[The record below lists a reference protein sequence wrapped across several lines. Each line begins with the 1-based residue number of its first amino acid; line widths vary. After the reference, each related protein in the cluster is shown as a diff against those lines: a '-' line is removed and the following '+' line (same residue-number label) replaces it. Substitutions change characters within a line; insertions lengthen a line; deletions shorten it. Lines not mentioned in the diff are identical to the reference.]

1 MPSHVKDYQQQTAN
15 LLKKIK
21 EESFST
27 GEIENLRTVLRFHEH
42 RYYIQNDPLISDFEY
57 DTLYKALEGLEK
69 EAPDLITPDSPTQRV
84 AKGLTKEFP
93 TAPHL
98 VPMLSLDNSYNS
110 DDLLDF
116 DRKARELTGQ
126 PEIEYCVEPKFDGAS
141 ISLLYENDQLVRGA
155 TRGDGVRGDDITPNI
170 KQIRTIPLSARFSD
184 YGLQTVEIRGEVL
197 INKTNFKKF
206 NEALAE
212 QGLAPL
218 ANPRNAAAG
227 SLRIKDPVEVGRRKL
242 EAFVYHVSY
251 YISEEGVQ
259 KTDDGLQMTDDS
271 RKEVSDYV
279 PSSIIDQLS
288 SYLTAHSGTLDML
301 WELGF
306 RSPAKEKKVLK
317 GIQAVIDYCNE
328 FEAGRDDLPY
338 EIDGMVIKVNDFE
351 LQDKM
356 GMTSHHP
363 RWAMAFKFKARQATS
378 KLLRVEYQI
387 GRTGNIGPVA
397 KIEPVPIGGVTV
409 SSISLFNEDVI
420 REKDIRIGDTVL
432 VERAGDVIP
441 YIVKPLTEL
450 RTGNEQPIKFPT
462 HCPSCGDELF
472 RLPEEAAWRCVNATC
487 PAQVLERLM
496 HFASKDAM
504 DIRGLGEANIEKF
517 YKLGLLCSIPQ
528 IYGLD
533 YEAIGKME
541 GFGAKSI
548 GNLQSAISHSKQQP
562 LHRLIFALGIRFV
575 GETMAKTLAAAVEH
589 LLDLR
594 NFDEE
599 KLQTLEDVGPKVASS
614 VVQFFSNEDNI
625 RMLEELESLGL
636 PLKNE
641 KRETGT
647 SGNLSGQTFLFT
659 GTLNKLKRSEAEE
672 KVEKA
677 GGKILSGVSSKL
689 HYLVVGD
696 DAGSK
701 LEKAKKIASIRI
713 LTEDQFIHLLEQ
725 A

>member
-1 MPSHVKDYQQQTAN
+1 MASNVKKLQSETEE

-21 EESFST
+21 DETLST
-27 GEIENLRTVLRFHEH
+27 TDIETLRAVLRFHEH
-42 RYYIQNDPLISDFEY
+42 RYYIQNDPLVSDFEY
-57 DTLYKALEGLEK
+57 DTLYKGLEKLEK
-69 EAPDLITPDSPTQRV
+69 EAPDLVTPDSPTQRV
-84 AKGLTKEFP
+84 AKGLTKDFP
-93 TAPHL
+93 SAPHL
-98 VPMLSLDNSYNS
+98 VPMLSLDNSYNGE
-110 DDLLDF
+110 DLLDF
-116 DRKARELTGQ
+116 DRKARELTGLN
-126 PEIEYCVEPKFDGAS
+126 EIEYCVEPKFDGAS
-141 ISLLYENDQLVRGA
+141 ISLIYENDQLVRGA

-170 KQIRTIPLSARFSD
+170 RQIRTIPLSARFSD

-227 SLRIKDPVEVGRRKL
+227 TLRIKDPVEVGRRKL

-251 YISEEGVQ
+251 YLTREGV
-259 KTDDGLQMTDDS
+259 KMTDAD
-271 RKEVSDYV
+271 KDVDETT
-279 PSSIIDQLS
+279 PSINKYLLS
-288 SYLTAHSGTLDML
+288 HSGTLDML

-317 GIQAVIDYCNE
+317 GIQAVIDYCHE
-328 FEAGRDDLPY
+328 FESRRDDLPY
-338 EIDGMVIKVNDFE
+338 EIDGMVIKVNDFD

-387 GRTGNIGPVA
+387 GRTGNVGPVA
-397 KIEPVPIGGVTV
+397 KIEPVHIGGVTV
-409 SSISLFNEDVI
+409 GSISLFNEDVI

-450 RTGNEQPIKFPT
+450 RTGAEEPIKFPT
-462 HCPSCGDELF
+462 HCPSCGDELY
-472 RLPEEAAWRCVNATC
+472 RTPEEAAWRCVNASC

-504 DIRGLGEANIEKF
+504 DIRGLGEANIKKF
-517 YKLGLLCSIPQ
+517 YDLHLLRSIPE
-528 IYGLD
+528 IYQLD
-533 YEAIGKME
+533 YEAIGKLE
-541 GFGAKSI
+541 GFGPKSI
-548 GNLQSAISHSKQQP
+548 GNLQAAISHSKTQP

-575 GETMAKTLAAAVEH
+575 GETMAKTLAHAVDH
-589 LLDLR
+589 LLDLK
-594 NFDEE
+594 NFDVE

-614 VVQFFSNEDNI
+614 VAQFFSNEDNLT
-625 RMLEELESLGL
+625 MLRTLESLGL
-636 PLKNE
+636 QLRNE
-641 KRETGT
+641 KREATNG
-647 SGNLSGQTFLFT
+647 GNFSGQTFLFT
-659 GTLNKLKRSEAEE
+659 GTLLKMKRSEAEE

-689 HYLVVGD
+689 DYLIVGE

-713 LTEDQFIHLLEQ
+713 LSEDEFLQMLEK